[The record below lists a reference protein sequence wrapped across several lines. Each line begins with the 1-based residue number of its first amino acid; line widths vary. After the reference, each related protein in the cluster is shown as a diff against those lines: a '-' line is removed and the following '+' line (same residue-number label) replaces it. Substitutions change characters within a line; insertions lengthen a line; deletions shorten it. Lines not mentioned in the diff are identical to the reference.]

1 MNTLLSPDV
10 LEQLHEQRAQ
20 IDDLFDR
27 FDAACEDPSA
37 PPEEAGRL
45 ASLIHTLLRVHA
57 ALEHEVLV
65 SAIRWKGGHTLLQIA
80 TLRRKATLAEVD
92 RVEALQAEGPDLQQ
106 AMQSLRG
113 IARAWFDYEEGP
125 LFLLA
130 REMDLD
136 LERLGGRLARRQ
148 ERLLTVGPLY

>member
-1 MNTLLSPDV
+1 MNTMVSPDV

-20 IDDLFDR
+20 IDDLFDS
-27 FDAACEDPSA
+27 FDTVCEDASA
-37 PPEEAGRL
+37 PPAEAGRL

-65 SAIRWKGGHTLLQIA
+65 SAIRWAGGHPLLHIA

-92 RVEALQAEGPDLQQ
+92 RIEALPADGPDLRQ
-106 AMQSLRG
+106 AMQTLRDV
-113 IARAWFDYEEGP
+113 ARAWFDYEEGP

-130 REMDLD
+130 RRFDLD
-136 LERLGGRLARRQ
+136 LGKLGGRLARRQ